1 MRTTIIAAVITA
13 AGVVLVGCAEKNV
26 SYKSDVQPVLTANC
40 NECHAPGKPGF
51 EASGLDTTNY
61 QALMRGGKFGAL
73 IKPGDPLTSAFNMVV
88 EGRVHSS
95 IRMPHG
101 REKLADRDVNILNTW
116 VKQGAQN
123 N

>member
-1 MRTTIIAAVITA
+1 MRTIVAVFVSAAS
-13 AGVVLVGCAEKNV
+13 VVLAGCGEKNV
-26 SYKSDVQPVLTANC
+26 SFKNDVQPILTGNC
-40 NECHAPGKPGF
+40 SECHAPGKPGF
-51 EASGLDTTNY
+51 EASGLDTTSH
-61 QALMRGGKFGAL
+61 QSLMRGGKFGAL

-101 REKLADRDVNILNTW
+101 REKLADRDVNMLNSW

>member
-1 MRTTIIAAVITA
+1 MRTIIAVFVSA
-13 AGVVLVGCAEKNV
+13 AGVVLAGCGEKNV
-26 SYKSDVQPVLTANC
+26 SYKSDVQPILAANC
-40 NECHAPGKPGF
+40 NECHAMGKPGF
-51 EASGLDTTNY
+51 EARGLDTTSY
-61 QALMRGGKFGAL
+61 QSLMRGGKFGAL

-101 REKLADRDVNILNTW
+101 REKLADRDVNTLNSW